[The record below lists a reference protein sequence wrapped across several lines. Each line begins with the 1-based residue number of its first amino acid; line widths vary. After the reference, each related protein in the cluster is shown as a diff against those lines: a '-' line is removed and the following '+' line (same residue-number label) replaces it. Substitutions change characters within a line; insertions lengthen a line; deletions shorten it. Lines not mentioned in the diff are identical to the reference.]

1 MLWCALALLSVAGDQ
16 DGETGAD
23 HWQCSKGHRIFRV
36 SCSSSKTINTGDRR
50 KDGIFG
56 RKGNE
61 MMCSSGVRQLRS
73 FPVTELERAEHS
85 QHL

>member
-1 MLWCALALLSVAGDQ
+1 LLSVTGGQ
-16 DGETGAD
+16 DGVTGGD
-23 HWQCSKGHRIFRV
+23 HWQWSKGHRVF
-36 SCSSSKTINTGDRR
+36 CDRR

-61 MMCSSGVRQLRS
+61 MMCSSGVKQLRS
-73 FPVTELERAEHS
+73 IPVRELERAEHS